1 MPNALAIDWSVWQR
15 NPVVSWV
22 WEGASACVIFQK
34 PPLAVCPLATLG
46 KMAIVGDFEECRP
59 ENLFI
64 YSPAGV
70 ILRKYSAP
78 ALGSNPQFGW
88 IKEVGGAL
96 EVGISYQDDQGQ

>member
-46 KMAIVGDFEECRP
+46 KMAIVGDFEECGP
-59 ENLFI
+59 ENLLSIHPLVYFCASI
-64 YSPAGV
+64 APLHWDRILSLAG
-70 ILRKYSAP
+70 LRK
-78 ALGSNPQFGW
+78 LV
-88 IKEVGGAL
+88 EHL
-96 EVGISYQDDQGQ
+96 R